1 MAPIHKIIKLSMVI
15 WVYMF
20 SGFEIYAQINVL
32 LCNFNS
38 PVLALIYFYRMVSIL
53 KYVVASDVV
62 NGTCDPDWLQFRDK
76 CISFSSSMKYGNA
89 LKYCQGINSSLV
101 EIDSAEKE
109 AFIGNSISD
118 PSTTYW
124 LGLVDLVGNDDFNDH
139 IWVQSNRSVIAT
151 GYQNWGPYDPDNKF
165 HRCVISSNLP
175 PYVWL
180 DRNCEDTYN
189 TICEKNSMKD
199 IMASSTV
206 GYPMSSTAGFQKFHR
221 QFPWFY

>member
-1 MAPIHKIIKLSMVI
+1 
-15 WVYMF
+15 
-20 SGFEIYAQINVL
+20 
-32 LCNFNS
+32 
-38 PVLALIYFYRMVSIL
+38 
-53 KYVVASDVV
+53 
-62 NGTCDPDWLQFRDK
+62 
-76 CISFSSSMKYGNA
+76 MKYENA
-89 LKYCQGINSSLV
+89 SKYCQGINSSLV

-206 GYPMSSTAGFQKFHR
+206 GYPMSSTADPSTTYWLGLVDLVGNDDFNDHIWVQSNRSVIATGYQNWGPYDPDNKFHR
-221 QFPWFY
+221 CVISSNLPPYLWRDRNCEDTYNTICEKSK